1 MDQESKN
8 IEKIINVMSV
18 FMGIRLIKQ
27 ILCVILLIFGV
38 EEKRIIAGL
47 KVSPNTVIKY
57 ANLIN
62 SGRLS
67 ELFEDNLYRP
77 KSKLEDYRGEILTEL
92 DKNPVHTL
100 REAAVVIEKIS
111 GLKRSIPQV
120 RNFLKKTIIVR

>member
-1 MDQESKN
+1 MDQETKN
-8 IEKIINVMSV
+8 IETIINVMSV

-27 ILCVILLIFGV
+27 ILCIILLIFGV

-57 ANLIN
+57 TILIN

-77 KSKLEDYRGEILTEL
+77 KSKLEDY
-92 DKNPVHTL
+92 
-100 REAAVVIEKIS
+100 
-111 GLKRSIPQV
+111 
-120 RNFLKKTIIVR
+120 

>member
-1 MDQESKN
+1 MLYTQAKIKFMLLEDIAMDQKSKN
-8 IEKIINVMSV
+8 IETIINVMSA

-27 ILCVILLIFGV
+27 IMCVILLIFDV

-57 ANLIN
+57 ANLLN

-77 KSKLEDYRGEILTEL
+77 KSKLEDYLE
-92 DKNPVHTL
+92 TL
-100 REAAVVIEKIS
+100 REK
-111 GLKRSIPQV
+111 
-120 RNFLKKTIIVR
+120 